1 MRLFL
6 FSASVFYLLGLKLIS
21 KIEIQPFFHHK
32 PVSTEA
38 PILTP
43 KKTDIPT
50 LKVKPEDLKKDT
62 LKLSGTKSK
71 QSSAPAKRG

>member
-6 FSASVFYLLGLKLIS
+6 FSASVFYLIGLKLIS

-32 PVSTEA
+32 PVSTET
-38 PILTP
+38 PTLTP

-50 LKVKPEDLKKDT
+50 LKVKPEDIKKDT
-62 LKLSGTKSK
+62 LKLSGTKGK

>member
-6 FSASVFYLLGLKLIS
+6 FSASVFYLLGLKVIS

-38 PILTP
+38 PVLTP
-43 KKTDIPT
+43 RKTEAPALQI
-50 LKVKPEDLKKDT
+50 KPAEVKKDT
-62 LKLSGTKSK
+62 LKLSGTKSN
-71 QSSAPAKRG
+71 QSSVPAKKS

>member
-32 PVSTEA
+32 PVSIEA

-50 LKVKPEDLKKDT
+50 LKVKPEDIKKDT
-62 LKLSGTKSK
+62 LKLSGTKGK
-71 QSSAPAKRG
+71 QSSAPANRG